1 VSDRATLRILV
12 LDDEPVTLAVLE
24 RMLANLGF
32 ANVLVFDRGASA
44 LEWLRG
50 SGCAADLVLLDLNM
64 PEMDGVEFLRKLVE
78 IRYEGG
84 VILASGE
91 DETIQQAAENLVRAH
106 RIEALGHL
114 HKPVQPDALAALI
127 GNWRRATVPAS
138 RRATRSYGAGDIEGA
153 IANRELVNHYQPK
166 VSVATGTLVG
176 VETLVRWQH
185 PSHGLVS
192 PDQFIGVAEE
202 HGHIDAL
209 TQVVIETAI
218 RQAQAWR
225 QQGLSFHLSVNVS
238 MDNLTMLAFPD
249 LLERL
254 IARARDHRVAPDVQ
268 RRRGARRA
276 DAAAP
281 QAFPAVDRRL
291 RHRPFVAGA
300 AARHSLRRAEGGPGL
315 RPRRGRQRQEAR
327 HLRGKPVAR
336 QATRYPRGCGGGR
349 ECGRLAL
356 PARSRL
362 RPRAGLLHRQAD
374 AGCRTARVARDLERP
389 CRAGPLAAALRAPT
403 AARPRADPARRCPRS
418 S

>member
-1 VSDRATLRILV
+1 MSDRATLRILV

-254 IARARDHRVAPDVQ
+254 IARAGLPASELVLEITESRLMSNVVAALDVLTRLRLKRFRLSIDDFGTGHSSLAQLRDIPFDELKVD
-268 RRRGARRA
+268 RG
-276 DAAAP
+276 
-281 QAFPAVDRRL
+281 FVHGAVDSDKKRAICEASL
-291 RHRPFVAGA
+291 SL
-300 AARHSLRRAEGGPGL
+300 ARQLGILVVAEGVENADDWRYL
-315 RPRRGRQRQEAR
+315 RD
-327 HLRGKPVAR
+327 
-336 QATRYPRGCGGGR
+336 RGCDLAQGYFIGR
-349 ECGRLAL
+349 PMPGAEL
-356 PARSRL
+356 PGWL
-362 RPRAGLLHRQAD
+362 E
-374 AGCRTARVARDLERP
+374 TWNARVARGL
-389 CRAGPLAAALRAPT
+389 
-403 AARPRADPARRCPRS
+403 
-418 S
+418 

>member
-254 IARARDHRVAPDVQ
+254 IARAGLPASELVLEITESRLMSNVVAALDVLTRLRLKRFRLSIDDFGTGHSSLAQLRDIPFDELKVD
-268 RRRGARRA
+268 RG
-276 DAAAP
+276 
-281 QAFPAVDRRL
+281 FVHGAVDSDKKRAICEASL
-291 RHRPFVAGA
+291 SL
-300 AARHSLRRAEGGPGL
+300 ARQLGILVVAEGVENADDWRYL
-315 RPRRGRQRQEAR
+315 RD
-327 HLRGKPVAR
+327 
-336 QATRYPRGCGGGR
+336 RGCDLAQGYFIGR
-349 ECGRLAL
+349 PMPGAEL
-356 PARSRL
+356 PGWL
-362 RPRAGLLHRQAD
+362 E
-374 AGCRTARVARDLERP
+374 TWNARVARGL
-389 CRAGPLAAALRAPT
+389 
-403 AARPRADPARRCPRS
+403 
-418 S
+418 